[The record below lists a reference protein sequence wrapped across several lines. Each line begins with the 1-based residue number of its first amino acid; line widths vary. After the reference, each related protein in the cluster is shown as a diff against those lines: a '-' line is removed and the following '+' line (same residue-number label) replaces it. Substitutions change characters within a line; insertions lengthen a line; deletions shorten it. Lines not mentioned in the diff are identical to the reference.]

1 MSKQRFA
8 EIIEGLCRI
17 YSVDHSR
24 ILEGESLDFGGIR
37 FSLCYAEGTLAPL
50 LMMYCDFGT
59 VPKDLETTVYRQL
72 LECNLSTYTGQGE
85 TFCMT
90 AEGRVVFV
98 NNYQLDEMTPEVLA
112 GQLNLAAM
120 YAKRWR
126 EDYFLPDGEGKA
138 KKTRISS
145 MHSLHRQFAAGKSP
159 S

>member
-17 YSVDHSR
+17 YGADHNR
-24 ILEGESLDFGGIR
+24 ILEGDSLDFGGVRI
-37 FSLCYAEGTLAPL
+37 SLCYAVGSTPPL

-59 VPKDLETTVYRQL
+59 VPKELEATVYRQL

-98 NNYQLDEMTPEVLA
+98 NNYRLDELTPEVLA
-112 GQLNLAAM
+112 GQLYLAAT
-120 YAKRWR
+120 YAKQWR
-126 EDYFLPDGEGKA
+126 ENYFLPDGAGKA
-138 KKTRISS
+138 KKTRSS
-145 MHSLHRQFAAGKSP
+145 GLHRQLAASKSP
-159 S
+159 F